1 MLSDSAYCARL
12 GLGIAFSKFMSRQL
26 TIDAAINRYVK
37 EKGGFEFYSKRINRE
52 KSRISNDG
60 IVTLVSTQDGSVVA
74 EYQLDE
80 LGLPPESVNTSIAEP
95 GDSTNSISGDYLS
108 IRGDKRFAYS
118 IGAVIGLAIGIIS
131 PVVSFPIKGSINYLA
146 GGRGDGILVLALTIA
161 SAYFVLNSN
170 FRKLFYTGV
179 SSLAIIFTSLWVF
192 QFTISEAK
200 SSLDTSL
207 QGNMFRGLAD
217 AAISSI
223 GLEWGW
229 FFLIGGST
237 ALIVIS
243 KLKQVG
249 NDFFLPLHCIKPIK
263 GSLTENIPTI
273 MIIVAVVGWL
283 FAKLVYS
290 FL

>member
-1 MLSDSAYCARL
+1 
-12 GLGIAFSKFMSRQL
+12 MSRQL

-118 IGAVIGLAIGIIS
+118 IGAVIGLSIGIIS

-249 NDFFLPLHCIKPIK
+249 NDFFLPLYCIKPIK

-273 MIIVAVVGWL
+273 MILVAVVGWL